1 MGVFWW
7 GGGRGVGYSLGVW
20 RVEGAV
26 GGGVGGGPVGLLA
39 GLKAA
44 GVAAALGGGALGFAG
59 GNLVQKSR
67 NTRLESQMKRL
78 TAPPDT
84 PPDAPAPR

>member
-1 MGVFWW
+1 MGVLPVAGAGV
-7 GGGRGVGYSLGVW
+7 GGGRG
-20 RVEGAV
+20 
-26 GGGVGGGPVGLLA
+26 GPLGLLA
-39 GLKAA
+39 GCEAA
-44 GVAAALGGGALGFAG
+44 GVAAARGGGALGFAG